1 MEPVAHRQ
9 RAIRDQIV
17 DREVRRLELLE
28 RTKRKAATT
37 PSPTATRQ
45 PSPDRR

>member
-17 DREVRRLELLE
+17 DREVRRLELLQ
-28 RTKRKAATT
+28 RAKRETTTT
-37 PSPTATRQ
+37 PLPPAT
-45 PSPDRR
+45 PSIAPDRR